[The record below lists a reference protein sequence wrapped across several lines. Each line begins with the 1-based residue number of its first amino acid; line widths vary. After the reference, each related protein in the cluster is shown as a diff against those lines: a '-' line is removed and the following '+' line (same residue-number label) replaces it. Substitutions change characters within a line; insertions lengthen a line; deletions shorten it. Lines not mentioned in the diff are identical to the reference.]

1 MNLRDVDKP
10 AGPSAP
16 RRSQRR
22 WWQSRFLPQAPLGTA
37 LVVGGLINIIAGLR
51 GSHRT
56 LTGTFGSLS
65 SIGESLAVLGS
76 SSQVLLGAGLA
87 LVGIGLFW
95 RLRAAWAFALLILA
109 VTIGLNAARAHWD
122 ATLALPVA
130 IFATLIATRRSFR
143 RSTIL
148 ASYLISLVSIL
159 GILAYG
165 TFGTYLLGAGFA
177 PQVHDFSTA
186 FYYTIVTLATVG
198 YGDIVPK
205 TAETRLFAETLIIV
219 GLSIFATALA
229 STLGPALS
237 GQLAHIFGTE
247 REAMKYKNHV
257 ILVGDGHFAENTA
270 RELTHRGVQF
280 IRIVSEGNNLS
291 ASDGTVVK
299 GDPRDDEVLR
309 KAGIADS
316 RMLIAA
322 RDDDGANAFITLLAK
337 DLNPNASVLAVANSV
352 RSIRPLTLA
361 HADVVFAP
369 AVAGGRL
376 LADLVDGVAIP
387 KDFHDLLS
395 ER

>member
-1 MNLRDVDKP
+1 M
-10 AGPSAP
+10 
-16 RRSQRR
+16 
-22 WWQSRFLPQAPLGTA
+22 
-37 LVVGGLINIIAGLR
+37 
-51 GSHRT
+51 
-56 LTGTFGSLS
+56 
-65 SIGESLAVLGS
+65 
-76 SSQVLLGAGLA
+76 LLGAGLT

-95 RLRAAWAFALLILA
+95 RLRAAWAFALLIVA
-109 VTIGLNAARAHWD
+109 ITIGLNAARARWD
-122 ATLALPVA
+122 ATLALLLA
-130 IFATLIATRRSFR
+130 IFCALLATRRSFH

-165 TFGTYLLGAGFA
+165 TFGTFILGTGFA
-177 PQVHDFSTA
+177 PKVHDVSTA

-198 YGDIVPK
+198 YGDIVPR
-205 TAETRLFAETLIIV
+205 TPETRLFAETLIIV

-247 REAMKYKNHV
+247 TVRMKFKNHV
-257 ILVGDGHFAENTA
+257 ILVGEGHFAENTA

-280 IRIVSEGNNLS
+280 VRIVSAGNDLS
-291 ASDGTVVK
+291 SADGTVVK
-299 GDPRDDEVLR
+299 GDPREDETLR
-309 KAGIADS
+309 QAGIADA

-322 RDDDGANAFITLLAK
+322 RDDDGANAFITLVAK
-337 DLNPNASVLAVANSV
+337 DLNPNASVLAVANSY
-352 RSIRPLTLA
+352 RSIRPLKLA

-387 KDFHDLLS
+387 NDFLDLLA